1 MFRDQLPQ
9 HLTDIAAELRSST
22 GAEILDE
29 LEITESETELG
40 RLRKRS
46 IQQVWEEAMHRGD
59 LITAVTI
66 LGAVTGSVDYVG
78 TDYATVVGGDSVW
91 DLRTNRAVISRV
103 RRSSAGGHT
112 ASGGSRTFK
121 ARLAEYEATGELVTL
136 VIPSMEAHGRI
147 AVVAVDHVSI
157 AETTITIP
165 IGLIE
170 VIRRNA
176 EPAYSRSTLSSSQ

>member
-22 GAEILDE
+22 GAEVLDE
-29 LEITESETELG
+29 LEITETETELG
-40 RLRKRS
+40 RLRKRN
-46 IQQVWEEAMHRGD
+46 IQQVWQAAMHRGD
-59 LITAVTI
+59 LITAVTG
-66 LGAVTGSVDYVG
+66 LGSLTGSVDYVG
-78 TDYATVVGGDSVW
+78 ADYATVVGGDSVW
-91 DLRTNRAVISRV
+91 DLRTDRAVISRV

-112 ASGGSRTFK
+112 ASGGSKTFK
-121 ARLAEYEATGELVTL
+121 ARLAEYEATGEFVTL

-147 AVVAVDHVSI
+147 SVVAVDHVCVVDQS
-157 AETTITIP
+157 ETTTIP

-176 EPAYSRSTLSSSQ
+176 